1 MTHWCFVRALVVAA
15 GVLGGGGAAWS
26 VPADMPAKAGDGASA
41 LVRGD
46 LQQALS
52 SYSESLSD
60 TALSNDRR
68 AAILNDRGV
77 VYIKL
82 GQARQAI
89 EDFNAAAQL
98 FPEYAPVYNNRG
110 NLLLSLGLLKEAV
123 KDFDRSIVLAPG
135 YAAAY
140 NNRAGALVRL
150 GKVEDAIGDYTRAIK
165 LLPSNPAPLSGRG
178 RAHLAL
184 MRPHAAIR
192 DFSRAVQADARFAPG
207 YRNRAE
213 AKLEVQHYDEAIEDL
228 SRAIAFDV
236 TQASSYVLR
245 GQAYL
250 TTRNT
255 AAAIKDFSQAIE
267 LDQKNAPAYTARGFA
282 YGLAEAYDEAYGD
295 LNKAIELDP
304 RWGTAFAYRA
314 FVYKQNGQIDVALR
328 DIEVAMKL
336 SSDRAEVHW
345 VKAEIEEAQG
355 RPEIAIADLKKAL
368 SLRPGYKEAAESLQ
382 RLGAG
387 ATLTEETEVTGAGVD
402 VWRVVLRGGRYFAVS
417 ETFPR
422 LSIPLEMMSAGEPQL
437 LEWELKEQP
446 YKGIGVLRFL
456 GGTVAGGSGREDI
469 ELAAVVDLDA
479 NLVIAIEPHRQ
490 GDKTANWTW
499 ADGKVTVASADGVT
513 DEFSLRSVAQNVA
526 APYRGYSSDGGGG
539 GAWAPWSEPWA
550 GQTGAGQQPTKRAQ
564 VKRKPKTIFDLFF
577 N

>member
-15 GVLGGGGAAWS
+15 GVLGGGGTAWA
-26 VPADMPAKAGDGASA
+26 VPTDMPAKAGDGASA

-52 SYSESLSD
+52 SYSEALSD

-89 EDFNAAAQL
+89 EDFNAAAQF

-123 KDFDRSIVLAPG
+123 KDFDRAIVLAPG

-150 GKVEDAIGDYTRAIK
+150 GKVEDAIADYTKAIK

-184 MRPHAAIR
+184 SRPHAAIR

-255 AAAIKDFSQAIE
+255 AAAIKDFSQAID
-267 LDQKNAPAYTARGFA
+267 LDPKNAPAYAARGFA

-314 FVYKQNGQIDVALR
+314 FVYKQNAQIDVALR

-345 VKAEIEEAQG
+345 AKAEIEEAQG
-355 RPEIAIADLKKAL
+355 RPEIAVADLKKAL
-368 SLRPGYKEAAESLQ
+368 SLRPGYKEAEESLQ

-387 ATLTEETEVTGAGVD
+387 AVLTEETEVTGAGID

-417 ETFPR
+417 DTFPR
-422 LSIPLEMMSAGEPQL
+422 LSIPLEMMGAGEPQL

-456 GGTVAGGSGREDI
+456 SGTVAAGSGREDI

-526 APYRGYSSDGGGG
+526 APYRGYNGEGG
-539 GAWAPWSEPWA
+539 GAWAPWSDPWA
-550 GQTGAGQQPTKRAQ
+550 GQTGAGQQPVKRAQ
-564 VKRKPKTIFDLFF
+564 VRRKPKTIFDLFF